1 MTRARRRLRAC
12 SAADS
17 RKGPT
22 AEVVQLLS
30 ELEAAYERKRAAG
43 TAFDGSGSQ
52 ERDGTALWRRWEFS
66 CFSQCG
72 DDGLLYRI
80 FGILGWGLRRSVE
93 IGYFPHEANSVNLLV
108 NANFTGLLLD
118 GNTDPLIARSWYS
131 SVGNYLEIL
140 HENHRLPLAEQ
151 TFKEPTETELRSAC
165 APYCL
170 RACYNVNC
178 YKGSVMARE
187 PMMTRDLVKL
197 TNIQHLIDSPFAA
210 LGISVRGARG
220 LDYFSIDIDGMDY
233 YLLDSLLSNGY
244 APRVVATEYAAH
256 MGKDLAVTRPYSPTF
271 AAAATSFQYGA
282 SLMAFLK
289 LMRRH
294 DYRFI
299 GCVEWN
305 AYFIRNEELRRPEH
319 SRAFPEPTTATCF
332 YQDAASRTTEVVR
345 RRKACQV
352 EWVEV
357 EVDAGS
363 KAREWPEL
371 KDILLSSLD
380 PV

>member
-1 MTRARRRLRAC
+1 VA
-12 SAADS
+12 
-17 RKGPT
+17 
-22 AEVVQLLS
+22 QLLG
-30 ELEAAYERKRAAG
+30 ELEAAYERKRATG
-43 TAFDGSGSQ
+43 TPFETSGSK
-52 ERDGTALWRRWEFS
+52 ERDGTAIWRRWEFS

-80 FGILGWGLRRSVE
+80 FGILGWGHRRSVE

-131 SVGNYLEIL
+131 SVPNYLKIL
-140 HENHRLPLAEQ
+140 HENHRLPKDSQ
-151 TFKEPTETELRSAC
+151 TFKQPTEAELRSTC

-170 RACYNVNC
+170 KACYNVNC
-178 YKGSVMARE
+178 YQGSEMARG
-187 PMMTRDLVKL
+187 PLIVRSLVKL
-197 TNIQHLIDSPFAA
+197 TNIQELIDSNFAS
-210 LGISVRGARG
+210 LGISVRGARA

-233 YLLDSLLSNGY
+233 YLLDSLLSTGY

-271 AAAATSFQYGA
+271 SAAATSFQYGA

-294 DYRFI
+294 GYRFV

-305 AYFIRNEELRRPEH
+305 AYFIRNDELQRPEH

-352 EWVEV
+352 DWVEV
-357 EVDAGS
+357 EVPKAS
-363 KAREWPEL
+363 KPREWTVL
-371 KDILLSSLD
+371 KDLLLGGLGD
-380 PV
+380 ERGIRER